1 MERLCLSALL
11 ISEVH
16 CERRRRSPRSVSAA
30 EAFAELPAGTRD
42 PAVTGLEMVASPSE
56 GCG

>member
-1 MERLCLSALL
+1 MERLWLSALL

-16 CERRRRSPRSVSAA
+16 CERRGRSPRPMYAA
-30 EAFAELPAGTRD
+30 EAFAELPAGPCD
-42 PAVTGLEMVASPSE
+42 PAFTGVEMLADPPA